1 MTITGFGVSFDG
13 FPYILTAGEVTIP
26 STSDSMKWS
35 PADDMPNGCGQA
47 DALQTPRVSWSE
59 VMAPVDGTLDV
70 NMLTFRLF
78 DVLVS
83 YGGSDV
89 RLCSYLLGRDP
100 SEIASTV
107 LTTSAQDGSL
117 ELNIPTIAS
126 SSFTSGYPK
135 VLYVGGEAIY
145 CDSYSGGVVT
155 VNSAGRGYY
164 GSRARSYKRSDDVGA
179 YPEVWAEPPPITGRR
194 VVLWAFADDGKAY
207 AIWRGVV
214 SRGPELQ
221 EDGSWTISCDHV
233 WTSEKNRSL
242 GDPSASARPVGYEPS
257 AIAIGID
264 CVNSFGGGT
273 FDNGIRTWHGWNSG
287 GSAPTGG
294 DVTNGNVKTNAD
306 AFCEH
311 LQRTLAARLQATTLA
326 VAARATAQTSVA
338 VRVERAGRTIT
349 YSLRC
354 GNNGSG
360 TPQILARVLGKEYR
374 APMKDEGAGVYS
386 GSLSFDIPQCALTFE
401 RGNVG
406 DITLDDSFNLSP
418 RAGSGNDIANE
429 KNFARIWSDGSF
441 RTIVRDVLA
450 GDYDE
455 TSRFVIYPE
464 LIANGGSVT
473 GRFAYV
479 SRDGS
484 AVSNANTE
492 TFAQLVLGRRAHFG
506 ANDYNQATLFLDRS
520 VRLVYTQ
527 WVTCDHWI
535 YGLQHALDDATV
547 ATESDPRNWDWS
559 TAETVARVTAN
570 ELSSR
575 EWYLDGSLKMG
586 ELISDTL
593 ILDGC
598 GLAVRSGGR
607 LSIVAVRPPMA
618 HWREGYETSAITAT
632 INTSD
637 LIHGSIPQWKP
648 LPDSLVSGAKIMS
661 SVEGVIVRDQRT
673 RQRYGQRRE
682 VELALT
688 GLPRAR
694 QNGSDA
700 RALAQ
705 RAMNRIIG
713 LWGELRFMVTFKLP
727 IDRLFGSSAIYA
739 GDYILA
745 TEWNLPDGAG
755 GRGLSNVPLFIMGR
769 DVQLGDAPCIEYTA
783 LLMPV
788 AYGYAPC
795 IKVGDMT
802 IGYPSAGKT
811 TIAADTQYIYA
822 GSADENDYAGAIS
835 DDLGVGWFQ
844 AGDKVALYLRDD
856 TSGQREVSLTVES
869 VDTVN
874 GSLVVTP
881 EVPLVPYDWDA
892 AIVGGLWVDLVYDQ
906 AVVLTDDG
914 QKSFAFV
921 GTGNAG
927 DGTIAFSGDTQRSR
941 RFAP

>member
-1 MTITGFGVSFDG
+1 MITGFGISIDG
-13 FPYILTAGEVTIP
+13 FPYVLTAGEVTIP
-26 STSDSMKWS
+26 STADSTKWE

-89 RLCSYLLGRDP
+89 RLCSYLLARDP

-126 SSFTSGYPK
+126 TSFTSGYPK

-155 VNSAGRGYY
+155 VNNAGRGYY
-164 GSRARSYKRSDDVGA
+164 GSRARTYKRNDDVGA

-194 VVLWAFADDGKAY
+194 MILWAFADDGKAY
-207 AIWRGVV
+207 AVWRGTV

-221 EDGSWTISCDHV
+221 QDGSWTISCDHV

-242 GDPSASARPVGYEPS
+242 GDPAASARPVGFEPS
-257 AIAIGID
+257 AVAIGID
-264 CVNSFGGGT
+264 CTNSFFGGT
-273 FDNGIRTWHGWNSG
+273 FDSGVLTWYGWNAG
-287 GSAPTGG
+287 GTSPLGG
-294 DVTNGNVKTNAD
+294 DVVNGGASMQAD
-306 AFCEH
+306 EFCDR
-311 LQRTLAARLQATTLA
+311 LQRILAARLQSTTL
-326 VAARATAQTSVA
+326 VTGARATANTDVA
-338 VRVERAGRTIT
+338 VRVERAGNTVT

-354 GNNGSG
+354 GNTGSG
-360 TPQILARVLGKEYR
+360 DPQIFARVLTKQFR
-374 APMKDEGAGVYS
+374 ARMKDEGGGIYS
-386 GSLSFDIPQCALTFE
+386 GTLTFDLPQCALTFE
-401 RGNVG
+401 AAKSGG
-406 DITLDDSFNLSP
+406 IILDDPFTISP
-418 RAGSGNDIANE
+418 RAGTGNDYASE
-429 KNFARIWSDGSF
+429 RNFSRVWTDGSF
-441 RTIVRDVLA
+441 RTTVRDVLA
-450 GDYDE
+450 GDYDNE
-455 TSRFVIYPE
+455 TRFVFYPE
-464 LIANGGSVT
+464 DYGAT
-473 GRFAYV
+473 GRVAYV
-479 SRDGS
+479 SRDGRK
-484 AVSNANTE
+484 AVNANTE
-492 TFAQLVLGRRAHFG
+492 TFAQLDFG
-506 ANDYNQATLFLDRS
+506 GAISRYFGGAGAQTLFLDRS

-527 WVTCDHWI
+527 WVTCDHWV
-535 YGLQHALDDATV
+535 YGLQHALEDATIS
-547 ATESDPRNWDWS
+547 TESDPRNWDWS
-559 TAETVARVTAN
+559 TADTVARATAS

-618 HWREGYETSAITAT
+618 HWREGYESSAITAT
-632 INTSD
+632 ITTSD
-637 LIHGSIPQWKP
+637 LIHGCVPQWKP
-648 LPDSLVSGAKIMS
+648 LTDSLVSGAKIMS

-705 RAMNRIIG
+705 RAMHRIIG

-727 IDRLFGSSAIYA
+727 IDRLFGSTAIYA

-745 TEWNLPDGAG
+745 TEWNLPDGTG
-755 GRGLSNVPLFIMGR
+755 TRGLSNVPLFIMGR
-769 DVQLGDAPCIEYTA
+769 DVQLGEEPCIEYIA

-795 IKVGDMT
+795 IKVNDMT

-811 TIAADTQYIYA
+811 TIVADTQYIYA

-869 VDTVN
+869 VDTVS

-892 AIVGGLWVDLVYDQ
+892 AVIGGLWVDLVYDQ